1 MVKIPKIKKQHAAL
15 LIITII
21 SILVVVTLVRNG
33 NKTEEYDT
41 GKVKEDLIDYIK
53 EKEGE
58 FDFDKLPEGIYFF
71 SGQEGFVKIE
81 VNKDGHQS
89 WDLQN
94 WFASLD
100 PDKDE
105 AQHQKTIEDIKKRLN
120 ADTGIINPSKKQ
132 EKRNFLNIF
141 SQ

>member
-1 MVKIPKIKKQHAAL
+1 MGYF
-15 LIITII
+15 
-21 SILVVVTLVRNG
+21 SR
-33 NKTEEYDT
+33 
-41 GKVKEDLIDYIK
+41 

-58 FDFDKLPEGIYFF
+58 FDFEELPEGIYFF
-71 SGQEGFVKIE
+71 SGKEGFVKVE

-105 AQHQKTIEDIKKRLN
+105 EQHQKTIQDIKRRLN
-120 ADTGIINPSKKQ
+120 ADTGIINPPKK
-132 EKRNFLNIF
+132 KLKKSFLNPF
-141 SQ
+141 NK